1 MRFAFPRSVAR
12 SNRQWR
18 VGSSLLFISVA
29 VEIPPQ
35 RDPPVSTSMWL
46 PRVALLLLRFSGV
59 LLVEGF
65 NTCHSINLDAQKSR
79 RIEAVRGQ
87 ILSKLRIRSAPHKD
101 EAPAGGSVPAEV
113 MLLYNSTRELL
124 KERARLAESA
134 CERESSEEDY
144 YAKEVQRIDM
154 LAPRADTNAVQP
166 AAPGPHHRVVHFD
179 VSGVDLT
186 NSTLFK
192 AEFRIFRAPNPQA
205 RASEQR
211 VEIYQLLQPDAEST
225 STQRYID
232 SRTVQPKEKGAW
244 ISVDVT
250 ETIKDWVSDPE
261 NNLGLKLG
269 VHCPCCTF
277 VPSTNNIVPN
287 KSEELEA
294 LFAGLDDE
302 QLRQMRK
309 PGQVKGQADFSTK
322 TPHLILTVLPSD
334 RAEDPANKNRKKR
347 AAATDTTTCSR
358 GSDQGCCL
366 RSLYIDFRRDLNW
379 KWIHEPKGYKA
390 NFCAGNC
397 PYIWSANNHYNM
409 ILPLY
414 NKLNPEASASP
425 CCVPQDLEP
434 LTIMYFIGR
443 TPRVEQLS
451 NMVVKSCKCR

>member
-1 MRFAFPRSVAR
+1 
-12 SNRQWR
+12 
-18 VGSSLLFISVA
+18 
-29 VEIPPQ
+29 
-35 RDPPVSTSMWL
+35 MWL
-46 PRVALLLLRFSGV
+46 PRLALLLLRFSGV

-65 NTCHSINLDAQKSR
+65 NTCHSINLDEQKSR

-87 ILSKLRIRSAPHKD
+87 ILSKLRIRSPPDKD
-101 EAPAGGSVPAEV
+101 EAPPPGSVPPEI

-154 LAPRADTNAVQP
+154 LPPRTDTNVVLP
-166 AAPGPHHRVVHFD
+166 VTLDPHYRVVHFD

-186 NSTLFK
+186 NSTLVK

-211 VEIYQLLQPDAEST
+211 VEIYQLLKPDEESI

-244 ISVDVT
+244 ISVAVT

-294 LFAGLDDE
+294 LFAGVDDE
-302 QLRQMRK
+302 HLRQIRK

-322 TPHLILTVLPSD
+322 TPHLILTILPSD
-334 RAEDPANKNRKKR
+334 RVDSPARKNRKKR

-397 PYIWSANNHYNM
+397 PYLWSANNHYNM

>member
-1 MRFAFPRSVAR
+1 
-12 SNRQWR
+12 
-18 VGSSLLFISVA
+18 
-29 VEIPPQ
+29 
-35 RDPPVSTSMWL
+35 MWL
-46 PRVALLLLRFSGV
+46 SRLALLLLLRLSV
-59 LLVEGF
+59 ALVKGI
-65 NTCHSINLDAQKSR
+65 NTCQFINLDEQKSR

-87 ILSKLRIRSAPHKD
+87 ILSKLRIQSPPDDDDDD
-101 EAPAGGSVPAEV
+101 EAAVSGAVPPEV

-124 KERARLAESA
+124 KERASFGESQA

-154 LAPRADTNAVQP
+154 LPPTQTNAVQLLP
-166 AAPGPHHRVVHFD
+166 LNPYYRSVPFD
-179 VSGVDLT
+179 VSSVDLT
-186 NSTLFK
+186 NSTLVK

-211 VEIYQLLQPDAEST
+211 VEIYQVLKPDEEST

-232 SRTVQPKEKGAW
+232 SRTVQPRARGSW
-244 ISVDVT
+244 LSVDVT
-250 ETIKDWVSDPE
+250 DTVKDWVSEPE

-294 LFAGLDDE
+294 LFAGVDDE
-302 QLRQMRK
+302 QLRQIK
-309 PGQVKGQADFSTK
+309 NQSQVKGQGDFSTK
-322 TPHLILTVLPSD
+322 TPHLILTLLPSD
-334 RAEDPANKNRKKR
+334 RVDKPTKRNRKKR
-347 AAATDTTTCSR
+347 AAAATDAATCSR
-358 GSDQGCCL
+358 GSESGCCL

-397 PYIWSANNHYNM
+397 PYLWSANNHYNM

-443 TPRVEQLS
+443 SPRVEQLS
-451 NMVVKSCKCR
+451 NMVVKTCKCR

>member
-1 MRFAFPRSVAR
+1 
-12 SNRQWR
+12 
-18 VGSSLLFISVA
+18 
-29 VEIPPQ
+29 
-35 RDPPVSTSMWL
+35 MWL
-46 PRVALLLLRFSGV
+46 SRLALLLLLRLSV
-59 LLVEGF
+59 ALVKGI
-65 NTCHSINLDAQKSR
+65 NTCQFINLDEQKSR

-87 ILSKLRIRSAPHKD
+87 ILSKLRIQSPPDDDDDD
-101 EAPAGGSVPAEV
+101 EAAAVSGAVPPEV

-124 KERARLAESA
+124 KERASFGESQA

-154 LAPRADTNAVQP
+154 LPPTQTNAVQLLP
-166 AAPGPHHRVVHFD
+166 LNPYYRSVPFD
-179 VSGVDLT
+179 VSNVDLT
-186 NSTLFK
+186 NSTLVK

-211 VEIYQLLQPDAEST
+211 VEIYQLLKPDEEST

-232 SRTVQPKEKGAW
+232 SRTVQPRARGSW
-244 ISVDVT
+244 LSVDVT
-250 ETIKDWVSDPE
+250 DTVKDWVSEPE

-294 LFAGLDDE
+294 LFAGVDNE
-302 QLRQMRK
+302 QLRQIK
-309 PGQVKGQADFSTK
+309 NQSQVKGQGDFSTK
-322 TPHLILTVLPSD
+322 TPHLILTLLPSD
-334 RAEDPANKNRKKR
+334 RVDKPTKRNRKKR
-347 AAATDTTTCSR
+347 AAAATDAATCSR
-358 GSDQGCCL
+358 GSESGCCL

-397 PYIWSANNHYNM
+397 PYLWSANNHYNM

-443 TPRVEQLS
+443 SPRVEQLS
-451 NMVVKSCKCR
+451 NMVVKTCKCR